1 MRKLS
6 ASAKKKSSVTTRQ
19 MTPRKRT
26 MPDRTAKTP
35 QKGVGSTPKRGAST
49 PRLRKKRALTST
61 SGGLTPK
68 RPKRSTPV
76 KSTKPEEM
84 TSPRR
89 SARKLAKDHHPTTT
103 FTSPSTSSSHQ
114 PSSSSSAA
122 AASSTPSKK
131 TQKPTR
137 DSVKSAESQRARTA
151 SESRSEKHKRKL
163 RSIVE
168 ETLAAKGI
176 DSSHVCFKP
185 CVTRLYNQTKMFVKD
200 LKSSKGLYDEM
211 RKIAEANADFVIS
224 FEQNR
229 AASKS

>member
-1 MRKLS
+1 
-6 ASAKKKSSVTTRQ
+6 
-19 MTPRKRT
+19 MTPKKRT
-26 MPDRTAKTP
+26 MPGRTAKTP

-103 FTSPSTSSSHQ
+103 FTSPSTSTSNQ
-114 PSSSSSAA
+114 PSSSSSA

-131 TQKPTR
+131 TQKPTK

-176 DSSHVCFKP
+176 DSTHVCFKP